1 MQVLSQLSYN
11 PTCFVSVHSLARI
24 SGATRPDSSPDC
36 STGEFRA
43 PPTPGL
49 HRSRLAVDEVLR
61 VLIPRQRIGREDST
75 RAPQPSIRRRGASAA
90 GYIPYI
96 PDGRGNDSQRFLFRA
111 LDTSHIFTI

>member
-43 PPTPGL
+43 PSTPGL

-61 VLIPRQRIGREDST
+61 VLIPRQRIGVEDST
-75 RAPQPSIRRRGASAA
+75 GVHAPSNR
-90 GYIPYI
+90 
-96 PDGRGNDSQRFLFRA
+96 SQA
-111 LDTSHIFTI
+111 